1 MLILRLGALPRQPPL
16 TACHLSVPA
25 CCRTRALPGMPPRR
39 AGPTAPTARRDK
51 APEKAALRKVRAPG
65 GLLAVGASV
74 TVVAAAAYQHLGR
87 RPPVD
92 TVPRVEFWSVHYSG
106 QPDEARPDEARTEAA
121 ATEVVRRVAAGRRPV
136 VLTGSPVQDWGA
148 IKDGAWSPDRLG
160 CMVKVP
166 PC

>member
-1 MLILRLGALPRQPPL
+1 MLPAIF
-16 TACHLSVPA
+16 LSRPVA
-25 CCRTRALPGMPPRR
+25 ARALPGMPPRR

-51 APEKAALRKVRAPG
+51 APEKVVHRKERAPG

-74 TVVAAAAYQHLGR
+74 TVVAAAAYQHLVPPPP
-87 RPPVD
+87 PPVD

-121 ATEVVRRVAAGRRPV
+121 AAEVVRRVAAGRRPV
-136 VLTGSPVQDWGA
+136 VLTGSPVREWSA
-148 IKDGAWSPDRLG
+148 IKDGAWRPDRLG
-160 CMVKVP
+160 SMVNVP

>member
-121 ATEVVRRVAAGRRPV
+121 AAEVVRRVATGRRPV
-136 VLTGSPVQDWGA
+136 VLTGSPVREWSA
-148 IKDGAWSPDRLG
+148 IKDGAWRPDRLG
-160 CMVKVP
+160 SMVNVP